1 MSVIVMAYH
10 EMGCTGL
17 RLLLDQGVEVSAV
30 FTYEDDP
37 AENCWFGSVAELARS
52 HGIPAFTPKNV
63 NEPEWVQ
70 EIERLKPEVI
80 FSFHY
85 RNLLRRPIRVIP
97 THGCVNLHSSL
108 LPKYRGRS
116 PVNWQLVNGETESGV
131 TLHHIVGRADAGDII
146 GQERVEVGPEDTAI
160 LLYRKLLTAAERV
173 LLRHLR
179 GVLDGVAPRIK
190 QDESQATV
198 FGGRKP
204 EDGRLDWRRPAW
216 ELHNLVRAVAPPW
229 PGAFT
234 SADDGKVTI
243 LRTRPCEKAR
253 AGAAL
258 KPGEVR
264 AAGDGVFVG
273 AAHEPL
279 QIMAY
284 IAPSQRALRSG
295 EVLGGRNGDDERKT
309 IDRPPSPVTD

>member
-1 MSVIVMAYH
+1 MSIVVMAYH

-17 RLLLDQGVEVSAV
+17 RLLLNRGVEVSAV

-37 AENCWFGSVAELARS
+37 AENCWFGSVAALARS
-52 HGIPAFTPKNV
+52 AGIPVFTPKNV
-63 NEPEWVQ
+63 NDPHWVR
-70 EIERLKPEVI
+70 EIERLKPGVI
-80 FSFHY
+80 FSFYY
-85 RNLLRRPIRVIP
+85 RDLIRRPIRAIP
-97 THGCVNLHSSL
+97 AHGCVNLHGSL

-116 PVNWQLVNGETESGV
+116 PLNWQLVNGETESGV
-131 TLHHIVGRADAGDII
+131 TLHYITGRADAGDII

-160 LLYRKLLTAAERV
+160 ILYRKLLAAAER
-173 LLRHLR
+173 LLHRHLR
-179 GVLDGVAPRIK
+179 GVLEGAAPRRK

-198 FGGRKP
+198 FGRRTP

-234 SADDGKVTI
+234 FAEDGKVMI
-243 LRTRPCEKAR
+243 LRSRLCEAVRPAR
-253 AGAAL
+253 AL

-264 AAGDGVFVG
+264 VAEDAVFIG
-273 AAHEPL
+273 CGREQL

-284 IAPSQRALRSG
+284 LAPSQRALRSG
-295 EVLGGRNGDDERKT
+295 EILGDNRCRHGRKC
-309 IDRPPSPVTD
+309 

>member
-1 MSVIVMAYH
+1 MSVVVMAYH

-17 RLLLDQGVEVSAV
+17 RLLLDAGVEVSAV

-37 AENCWFGSVAELARS
+37 AENCWFGSVAKLARS
-52 HGIPAFTPKNV
+52 RGIPAFTPKNV
-63 NEPEWVQ
+63 NEPDWVQ
-70 EIERLKPEVI
+70 KIERLKPEVL
-80 FSFHY
+80 FSFYY
-85 RNLLRRPIRVIP
+85 RDLIRRPIRVIP
-97 THGCVNLHSSL
+97 THGCVNMHGSL

-131 TLHHIVGRADAGDII
+131 TLHYITGRADAGDII

-160 LLYRKLLTAAERV
+160 VLYRKLLAAAERV
-173 LLRHLR
+173 LRRHLR
-179 GVLDGVAPRIK
+179 GVLAGDAQRIK

-204 EDGRLDWRRPAW
+204 EDGRLDWQRPAW

-229 PGAFT
+229 PGAYTF
-234 SADDGKVTI
+234 AEDGKVMI
-243 LRTRPCEKAR
+243 LRTRPCEKVR
-253 AGAAL
+253 PGPAL

-264 AAGDGVFVG
+264 AAEDGVFVG
-273 AAHEPL
+273 SAREQL

-284 IAPSQRALRSG
+284 VAPAQRALRSG
-295 EVLGGRNGDDERKT
+295 EMLGG
-309 IDRPPSPVTD
+309 